1 MNPVWAYPRTSIGQN
16 QVVIIHFPVSSGVSE
31 PASEWMSAA
40 SSVELS
46 SPLSFCLSH
55 FLSFFISFFLSFF
68 LFFPF
73 LFFRSL
79 FFFSYLPFVSCLFS
93 DYSHTNSCRHRIRIT
108 STQNFELSI
117 RTPKKGRSKVFLL
130 FVNSV
135 FIFFHCSFRSANPPW
150 PMLSEYTTVRFV
162 EKWQNWRNT
171 NLLR

>member
-1 MNPVWAYPRTSIGQN
+1 
-16 QVVIIHFPVSSGVSE
+16 
-31 PASEWMSAA
+31 MSAA

-108 STQNFELSI
+108 STQNFALSI

-135 FIFFHCSFRSANPPW
+135 FISFSLFISVSQSTLADAFRIYYSTFRGKMTKPEEHKSFT
-150 PMLSEYTTVRFV
+150 LIF
-162 EKWQNWRNT
+162 
-171 NLLR
+171 